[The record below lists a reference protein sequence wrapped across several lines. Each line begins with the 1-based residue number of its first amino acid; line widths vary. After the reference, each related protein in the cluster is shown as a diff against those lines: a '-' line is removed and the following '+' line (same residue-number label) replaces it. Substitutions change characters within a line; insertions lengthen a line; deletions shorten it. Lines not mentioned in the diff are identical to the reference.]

1 MYLAKLLIVSL
12 CFLGTSKSF
21 AYTAKRG
28 NVAAIIGSSFY
39 KTAFGG
45 ARPGFETDYNNG
57 FALIALGDVSD
68 NGSLEFGIFT
78 IHKTFLRAVNF
89 QYFAQK
95 AEMMHVT
102 MGYRHW
108 FSHRISGSVT
118 FFSAYTM
125 GTPTTIFNGVP
136 ATTFVD
142 TSAADKTEYG
152 FDYAVQAEL
161 IEVGKWALTT
171 DIRYSWSLTPKEYEH
186 ADHYGALLG
195 LRYTALEKGNE
206 K

>member
-1 MYLAKLLIVSL
+1 MSL
-12 CFLGTSKSF
+12 FISLGVLVPAKSF

-39 KTAFGG
+39 KTNFGS
-45 ARPGFETDYNNG
+45 ARPGFSTDYNAG
-57 FALIALGDVSD
+57 FSLIALGDVSD

-78 IHKTFLRAVNF
+78 IHKTFLRQMDF
-89 QYFAQK
+89 RYYFAQK

-108 FSHRISGSVT
+108 FSHVISGSLT

-125 GTPTTIFNGVP
+125 GRPTTIFNDVP
-136 ATTFVD
+136 VGTFVD

-152 FDYAVQAEL
+152 FDCAVQAE
-161 IEVGKWALTT
+161 VVRMGKFALTT
-171 DIRYSWSLTPKEYEH
+171 DVRYSWSLTPKEYEH
-186 ADHYGALLG
+186 ADHYGAMLG
-195 LRYTALEKGNE
+195 IRYTALEKE

>member
-1 MYLAKLLIVSL
+1 MKTNVAKLLIVLLS
-12 CFLGTSKSF
+12 FLGASKSF

-28 NVAAIIGSSFY
+28 NVAAIIGSTFY
-39 KTAFGG
+39 KTNFGG
-45 ARPGFETDYNNG
+45 ARPGFETDYDNG
-57 FALIALGDVSD
+57 FALIALGDLSD

-95 AEMMHVT
+95 ADMMHVT
-102 MGYRHW
+102 MGYRQW
-108 FSHRISGSVT
+108 FSRKISASLT

-125 GTPTTIFNGVP
+125 GRPTTLFNGVSVG
-136 ATTFVD
+136 TFVD

-152 FDYAVQAEL
+152 IDYAVQAEL
-161 IEVGKWALTT
+161 IQIGKWALTT
-171 DIRYSWSLTPKEYEH
+171 DVRYSWSLTPKEYEH

-195 LRYTALEKGNE
+195 LRYTALEK
-206 K
+206 